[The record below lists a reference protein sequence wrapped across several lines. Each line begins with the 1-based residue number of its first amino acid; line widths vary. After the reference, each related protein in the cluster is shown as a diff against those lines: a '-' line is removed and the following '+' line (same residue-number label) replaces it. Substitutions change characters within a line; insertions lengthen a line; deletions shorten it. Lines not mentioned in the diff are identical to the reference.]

1 MSDTSILQGRA
12 LACLALVVA
21 SASWSAPQ
29 TPERTA
35 LPAVL
40 AGFSGT
46 LNATEQG
53 STPYVPVGL
62 AAPQGAPNVLLV
74 MTDDVGFSA
83 ASSFGGP
90 VPTPHLDQLA
100 ERGLRYNRFHT
111 TAICSPTRA
120 ALLTGRN
127 HHAVGTGFLADVP
140 SPYPGYTTRI
150 PRSAATIARILRD
163 NGYNTAMFG
172 KDHNVPT
179 VDRSPAGPFEHWPT
193 GRGFETFYG
202 FVAGDT
208 NQWRPALFEG
218 TTPVDL
224 SHREA
229 GRLLDE
235 DLIDRAINWLHNQ
248 QASSPGKPFFMY
260 YAPGTAHAPLQAPEE
275 WIARFRGKFDDG
287 WDALRERI
295 LARQIREGIV
305 PPGTRLAQRPPEIPA
320 WGGLSKAERAVY
332 ARHMEV
338 FAAMLAYQDAQ
349 FGRLM
354 AELERMG
361 LADNTLVIY
370 IQGDNGGSGE
380 GAHHGTL
387 NLLAHLSGGT
397 GEMPVDVE
405 WLADNLDI
413 LGGPD
418 TYLGFAVGWALATS
432 TPFPWVKQIASHLG
446 GVRNGLVISWPERIA
461 SQGEIRSQYHHVI
474 DVLPTIL
481 EAAGIPAPESVDGV
495 PQQPI
500 DGISMLQSFASGDSA
515 LGRSTQ
521 YYEVL
526 GNRGIY
532 HEGWLANTR
541 PRNMP
546 WQIAQ
551 VRAGSDVSSYD
562 WELYNLE
569 EDFSQSRDLAAEHP
583 EKLAELQAVFD
594 REARRHQVYPVH
606 DTGAMGRVQKL
617 MSVPGAPNM
626 FVPAKTLW
634 GRDIHLSLAATPPI
648 FSLPFFIEAD
658 IEVPEGGAEG
668 VVVAAGSRFGGWSF
682 YLDEGVPVAVAAVSP
697 LAGGSTR
704 VAAGQA
710 LSPGRRILRY
720 ELGAT
725 GEMKILVDGQVAGS
739 GRIEQRPHVMA
750 GGGETFDTGRDKN
763 DPVSLDYANEGVF
776 SGTLHR
782 VDVAVQMP
790 AHPQVPVRPD

>member
-1 MSDTSILQGRA
+1 MNDTSTLPGRA
-12 LACLALVVA
+12 LACLALVLA

-29 TPERTA
+29 APERTA
-35 LPAVL
+35 LPAVP

-62 AAPQGAPNVLLV
+62 AAPKGAPNVLLV

-224 SHREA
+224 SHREP

-248 QASSPGKPFFMY
+248 QASAPGKPFFMY
-260 YAPGTAHAPLQAPEE
+260 YAPGTAHAPLQAPGE

-287 WDALRERI
+287 WDAERETI
-295 LARQIREGIV
+295 LARQIRDGIV

-320 WGGLSKAERAVY
+320 WEGLSEAERAVY
-332 ARHMEV
+332 ARYMEV
-338 FAAMLAYQDAQ
+338 FAGMLAYQDAQ

-354 AELERMG
+354 AEVERMG

-370 IQGDNGGSGE
+370 VQGDNGGSGE
-380 GAHHGTL
+380 GGHRGTL
-387 NLLAHLSGGT
+387 NELAHLSGGA
-397 GEMPVDVE
+397 GEMPVAVE
-405 WLADNLDI
+405 WLADNLDV

-418 TYLGFAVGWALATS
+418 TYLGFPVGWALATS

-446 GVRNGLVISWPERIA
+446 GVRNGMVISWPGRIT

-481 EAAGIPAPESVDGV
+481 EAAGIPAPETVDGV

-500 DGISMLQSFASGDSA
+500 DGISMLQSFAGGDSA
-515 LGRSTQ
+515 PGRSTQ
-521 YYEVL
+521 YYEIL

-551 VRAGSDVSSYD
+551 VRAGSDVSGYD

-569 EDFSQSRDLAAEHP
+569 EDFSQSRDLAAQHP
-583 EKLAELQAVFD
+583 EKLAEMQAVFE
-594 REARRHQVYPVH
+594 REARRYQVYPVH
-606 DTGAMGRVQKL
+606 DTGAMARVQKL
-617 MSVPGAPNM
+617 MTVPGAPGM
-626 FVPAKTLW
+626 FVPGKTLW
-634 GRDIHLSLAATPPI
+634 GRDIRLSLAAMPPI
-648 FSLPFFIEAD
+648 FSLPFVIEAD
-658 IEVPEGGAEG
+658 IEIPEGGAAG
-668 VVVAAGSRFGGWSF
+668 VIVAAGSRFGGWSF
-682 YLDEGVPVAVAAVSP
+682 FLDEGVPVAVAAVSP

-704 VAAGQA
+704 VAADQV
-710 LSPGRRILRY
+710 LPPGRHTLRY
-720 ELGAT
+720 ELGPT
-725 GEMKILVDGQVAGS
+725 GELNILVDGETAGS
-739 GRIEQRPHVMA
+739 GRIERRPHVMA
-750 GGGETFDTGRDKN
+750 GGGETFDTGRDSN

-776 SGTLHR
+776 TGTLNR

-790 AHPQVPVRPD
+790 ERH